1 MSKFRIIT
9 LYLSYSIHRILNI
22 ILALVIVSATVSIIV
37 GASTAIGVKYDEFN
51 LFGIPVYAQSS
62 NNNATGLPPV
72 ELEPVEPNTIATS
85 DENSTDYLQY
95 EDSDIGFKLDYPS
108 DWQVIDMDLT
118 NNAVVAFMPPDGSV
132 EVDVKLYP
140 RQNSES
146 LKTFGNALKNDP
158 STRLYA
164 YYRNSTTLLGG
175 EPAIRFL
182 GTMMTTPNAFTGEE
196 STTNK
201 ILSMTTLLKE
211 KKSFLDLIYY
221 ADRSNFND
229 YLPLVEHMIKSFQ
242 FQDTKPIIQ
251 ED

>member
-1 MSKFRIIT
+1 MFVFT
-9 LYLSYSIHRILNI
+9 ILIPTTYN
-22 ILALVIVSATVSIIV
+22 LPNQ
-37 GASTAIGVKYDEFN
+37 IGM
-51 LFGIPVYAQSS
+51 LGYAQPSTD
-62 NNNATGLPPV
+62 NTTGLPPV
-72 ELEPVEPNTIATS
+72 ELESVEPNTTATS
-85 DENSTDYLQY
+85 NENSTDYLQY
-95 EDSDIGFKLDYPS
+95 EDSDIGFKMDYPS
-108 DWQVIDMDLT
+108 DWQVIGTDLT

-132 EVDVKLYP
+132 EVDVKLLP

-146 LKTFGNALKNDP
+146 LKAFGNSLKNDP
-158 STRLYA
+158 STKLYA
-164 YYRNSTTLLGG
+164 FYRNSTTLLGG

-182 GTMMTTPNAFTGEE
+182 GTMMTTPNPFTGEE

-211 KKSFLDLIYY
+211 KKSFLALIYY